1 MVVRSKCEELHFKT
15 TALQQS
21 VFKGMKF
28 KISREV
34 PREQLELL
42 LISGGAEVLTSTVD
56 DHDDISHIVT
66 DRVVTEKLPGKEYI

>member
-1 MVVRSKCEELHFKT
+1 
-15 TALQQS
+15 
-21 VFKGMKF
+21 MKF

-66 DRVVTEKLPGKEYI
+66 DRIVTEKLPGKEYI